1 MNTNTADPTTLT
13 PDERLARRLLDA
25 VNRRDIDTA
34 TALLSPDYRVEWP
47 DAELD
52 LAGGF
57 DREIT
62 MMTGLPDTRFDIE
75 RTTTTGDERVLVET
89 TVSGTHTG
97 VLAMPHG
104 VVLQPSGRSL
114 SVPFVFL
121 MRFREGLLV
130 HERLLFD
137 HHELIHQLSS
147 AE

>member
-1 MNTNTADPTTLT
+1 
-13 PDERLARRLLDA
+13 
-25 VNRRDIDTA
+25 
-34 TALLSPDYRVEWP
+34 
-47 DAELD
+47 
-52 LAGGF
+52 
-57 DREIT
+57 